1 MRCSRTSILKYLGY
15 TIVFLELE
23 YKLMIDLH
31 CHSTFSDGALSPEEL
46 IKKAQ
51 NQQIQ
56 CLSLTDHDT
65 VSGYSSLL
73 QAASGTSIKIINGIE
88 FSTRWKKHELHILGY
103 QIKHTPNLLELIG
116 RQNQSRITRAQQMGQ
131 LLNLF
136 GISDAYLKASNI
148 AGHERVGRPH
158 FAQLLVNEGKAR
170 DLKAA
175 FKHYLVR
182 GKSVYVPTPWISI
195 KEAVEGICAAG
206 GQAVIAHPLK
216 YGLTRSKLHEL
227 IIEFKEAGGVGI
239 EVVSGEMTVI
249 EVNEVAALCA
259 RFHLLASSG
268 SDYHGDKVSR
278 INLGRQKHLPV
289 NCMPIWQEWNIEQGS
304 L

>member
-1 MRCSRTSILKYLGY
+1 
-15 TIVFLELE
+15 
-23 YKLMIDLH
+23 MIDLH
-31 CHSTFSDGALSPEEL
+31 CHSTFSDGFLSPEEL

-51 NQQIQ
+51 NQQIR
-56 CLSLTDHDT
+56 CMSLTDHDT
-65 VSGYSSLL
+65 VTGYSALL

-88 FSTRWKKHELHILGY
+88 LSTRWKKHELHILGY
-103 QIKHTPNLLELIG
+103 QIKHTPSLLELIEH
-116 RQNQSRITRAQQMGQ
+116 QNRSRVARAQQMGT

-136 GISDAYLKASNI
+136 GISDAYLKACDL

-175 FKHYLVR
+175 FKQYLVR
-182 GKSVYVPTPWISI
+182 GKSIYVPTPWISI
-195 KEAVEGICAAG
+195 KEAVEGVRAAG

-227 IIEFKEAGGVGI
+227 IIEFKEAGGEGI
-239 EVVSGEMTVI
+239 EVVSGEMTVS
-249 EVNEVAALCA
+249 EVNDMGALCA

-278 INLGRQKHLPV
+278 INLGCQKHLPV